1 MCGCGTRIGV
11 LFALLTVVL
20 PACQWNVGTVDVSL
34 IFSPREGQNPLDP
47 AQGVQKVRIRI
58 EGEGLAPRVSE
69 FEPGSDGKLSDV
81 PVGKRVQVTVE
92 GLDGIGVTLSRGVS
106 LPFETR
112 SGNNRVYLF
121 IGWTGEFSE
130 PPAAPVGDDEWSRRY
145 TLSMWSEQGRAFHTA
160 SVLPDGTVLVA
171 GGTWSSGGQDY
182 LARLGLEDA
191 LDSAV
196 RFDPTAAAF
205 MMDEAVDCRFDP
217 PGLCMT
223 DSRAFHSASPYPGLE
238 GLILLG
244 GEPVVDL
251 AESFDLDTLQ
261 FSTTSNSLEVPRS
274 RHAATPLYDPDEGL
288 LVAGG
293 IGATGDLLPSVE
305 LLRPEGTFSS
315 LSEELG
321 TARLGAVAVAYDGGV
336 LVIGG
341 WERFDP
347 WELGIPERVA
357 SDRVDRIVFE
367 GEAARIDSIGPLLQA
382 RAEHTAV
389 LVEVKKRDQDGNPVL
404 DVDGDPVLV
413 ENVLVCGGLIDAV
426 EATKTCE
433 LIDPEKGTVEQRG
446 DVGTPRWRHTAT
458 VLPDGLV
465 LIAGGFYG
473 GARPSAYG
481 TAEILDPDR
490 EQLNKRRAMM
500 AQRGGHTA
508 TLMPNGMVLLAGG
521 MANGSDMAGFDY
533 EIFVP

>member
-1 MCGCGTRIGV
+1 MYPFLILLSFLLLLSILLLSLSASSVTIDEDIVIDGPVRYQNERVIITGNISIRDGGSLVFKGC
-11 LFALLTVVL
+11 
-20 PACQWNVGTVDVSL
+20 D
-34 IFSPREGQNPLDP
+34 
-47 AQGVQKVRIRI
+47 IRI
-58 EGEGLAPRVSE
+58 N
-69 FEPGSDGKLSDV
+69 
-81 PVGKRVQVTVE
+81 
-92 GLDGIGVTLSRGVS
+92 
-106 LPFETR
+106 R
-112 SGNNRVYLF
+112 SVY
-121 IGWTGEFSE
+121 I
-130 PPAAPVGDDEWSRRY
+130 D
-145 TLSMWSEQGRAFHTA
+145 
-160 SVLPDGTVLVA
+160 
-171 GGTWSSGGQDY
+171 SGGQ
-182 LARLGLEDA
+182 LTFEDCNLT
-191 LDSAV
+191 LDIWYTNH
-196 RFDPTAAAF
+196 PH
-205 MMDEAVDCRFDP
+205 
-217 PGLCMT
+217 
-223 DSRAFHSASPYPGLE
+223 DSRIAGN
-238 GLILLG
+238 
-244 GEPVVDL
+244 
-251 AESFDLDTLQ
+251 
-261 FSTTSNSLEVPRS
+261 TSS
-274 RHAATPLYDPDEGL
+274 RLWMRGVRVSSDGWW
-288 LVAGG
+288 
-293 IGATGDLLPSVE
+293 
-305 LLRPEGTFSS
+305 TFGSGH
-315 LSEELG
+315 E
-321 TARLGAVAVAYDGGV
+321 Y
-336 LVIGG
+336 
-341 WERFDP
+341 
-347 WELGIPERVA
+347 
-357 SDRVDRIVFE
+357 RIVFE